1 MRQLI
6 RRREIVN
13 DDWRYADEDPQGR
26 DRALILPF
34 ARWQQER
41 NRWWLWDGRLG
52 VRLGP
57 TDPVA
62 ALEQDFLRVS
72 LVAIEFGGIAEGRG
86 YSQAQL
92 LRKRYKFSGELR
104 AVGKI
109 QRDQLFYLARCGFD
123 SFELPEGADLQ
134 GALTAFDDFSVAYQG
149 ATDAGCSSS
158 TACRA
163 KAGSTACPCAGLVGR
178 ASARLFRLSFDARCW
193 STSDHLRIPMPRS
206 AAARGAAHRARSRRT
221 TPVVIASSRQR
232 SPTAA
237 SPASP
242 TISAAT
248 AGDPARARTSIASTT
263 SSTT

>member
-6 RRREIVN
+6 RQREIVS
-13 DDWRYADEDPQGR
+13 DDWRYADEDPHGR

-57 TDPVA
+57 ADPVA
-62 ALEQDFLRVS
+62 ALERDFLRVG

-92 LRKRYKFSGELR
+92 LRKRYRFGGELR
-104 AVGKI
+104 AVGNI

-134 GALTAFDDFSVAYQG
+134 AALAAFHDFSVAYQG
-149 ATDAGCSSS
+149 APDAEVSLE
-158 TACRA
+158 R
-163 KAGSTACPCAGLVGR
+163 R
-178 ASARLFRLSFDARCW
+178 AS
-193 STSDHLRIPMPRS
+193 
-206 AAARGAAHRARSRRT
+206 
-221 TPVVIASSRQR
+221 
-232 SPTAA
+232 
-237 SPASP
+237 
-242 TISAAT
+242 
-248 AGDPARARTSIASTT
+248 
-263 SSTT
+263 

>member
-6 RRREIVN
+6 RRREIVS

-57 TDPVA
+57 ADPVA
-62 ALEQDFLRVS
+62 ALAQDFLRIS

-104 AVGKI
+104 AVGKV

-123 SFELPEGADLQ
+123 SFRGRWIAARAQIVGLKPDLQ
-134 GALTAFDDFSVAYQG
+134 RRHVRGHRSGFRPTLPVS
-149 ATDAGCSSS
+149 
-158 TACRA
+158 
-163 KAGSTACPCAGLVGR
+163 CA
-178 ASARLFRLSFDARCW
+178 ARCW
-193 STSDHLRIPMPRS
+193 SSRVPRDS
-206 AAARGAAHRARSRRT
+206 NVSQRSRAPRCSSCT
-221 TPVVIASSRQR
+221 ASPNTPVAIA
-232 SPTAA
+232 T
-237 SPASP
+237 
-242 TISAAT
+242 
-248 AGDPARARTSIASTT
+248 
-263 SSTT
+263 